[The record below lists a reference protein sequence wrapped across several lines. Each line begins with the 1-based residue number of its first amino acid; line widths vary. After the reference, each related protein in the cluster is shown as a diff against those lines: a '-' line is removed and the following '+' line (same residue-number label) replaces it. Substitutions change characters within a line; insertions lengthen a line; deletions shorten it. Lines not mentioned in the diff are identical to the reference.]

1 MKTFFLNP
9 PFKVEHGKFSRT
21 SRSPAVTKSGTV
33 YYPIWLAYAAGNCEK
48 AGHEIKL
55 FDSCSGRVTLDD
67 TLSIINQF
75 QPTLVVLDT
84 STPSIINDL
93 SVAKSIKESL
103 GQNVITCLMGTHPSS
118 LPDETLG
125 MEKSLD
131 MIIRGE
137 ADQTVVEIA
146 NALED
151 IEPIDLSNEDKND
164 IFSKIKGISFQI
176 NGELFHN
183 EKAPQIQ
190 DLDSLPFV
198 SEVYNNHLIVED
210 YFFGA
215 CDYPEVMIMSARGCT
230 DRCTFCVYP
239 YAIHDLK
246 YRMRSA
252 TNIVDEFEWIEN
264 NLPQVKEVGIE
275 DDTFA
280 GSIKRV
286 HEFCEEKISRG
297 IKLKW
302 YTNVRVGLKLETL
315 KLMRKANC
323 VLLTVGYESANQ
335 EVLDKM
341 RKRAKSEQIIE
352 FSKNCKEANI
362 MVHSCFMV
370 GNPGDT
376 KERLQESLDLAL
388 QLNDDT
394 MQFFPL
400 IVYPGTPDYI
410 WARDNNLMT
419 VDTYDQ
425 WVTEEGYHNSV
436 VRMPDMSGEEIVDW
450 CDYARKKYY
459 TRPRYLLYKLF
470 QSIFKPS
477 ELVRNLKAGLRF
489 QSFLRKG
496 TYGKNRFKTRFNED
510 TLVNKK
516 NNIIPLTEDNPIP
529 KQIPRDFEQKS
540 TF

>member
-1 MKTFFLNP
+1 MKIFFLNP
-9 PFKVEHGKFSRT
+9 PFKVEYGKYSRT

-48 AGHEIKL
+48 NGYEIKL
-55 FDSCSGRVTLDD
+55 FDSCATRTSLND
-67 TLSIINQF
+67 TLRIITEFN
-75 QPTLVVLDT
+75 PDIVILDT

-93 SVAKSIKESL
+93 YVVNKIKEKL
-103 GQNVITCLMGTHPSS
+103 NNKVVTCIMGTHPSS
-118 LPDETLG
+118 LPDETLK
-125 MEKSLD
+125 MESTLD
-131 MIIRGE
+131 IIIRGE
-137 ADQTVVEIA
+137 ADQTVVEI
-146 NALED
+146 
-151 IEPIDLSNEDKND
+151 SNSLNNINYQNLDNSDKEELL
-164 IFSKIKGISFQI
+164 SKILGISFQI
-176 NGELFHN
+176 SGKIFHN
-183 EKAPQIQ
+183 EKRPQIP

-198 SEVYNNHLIVED
+198 TEIYKKHLNIKD
-210 YFFGA
+210 YFFAA
-215 CDYPEVMIMSARGCT
+215 CDFPEVMIMSARGCT

-239 YAIHDLK
+239 YAMHELK

-252 TNIVDEFEWIEN
+252 KNLADEFEWIVN
-264 NLPQVKEVGIE
+264 NLPEVKEVGIE

-286 HEFCEEKISRG
+286 HEFCEEIIKRK

-315 KLMRKANC
+315 KLMKKANC

-341 RKRAKSEQIIE
+341 KKRAHSDQIME
-352 FSKNCKEANI
+352 FSRNTKKAGI

-370 GNPGDT
+370 GNPGDNRKT
-376 KERLQESLDLAL
+376 IEQSLDLAL
-388 QLNDDT
+388 KLNDDT

-410 WARDNNLMT
+410 WAKNNKLLT
-419 VDTYDQ
+419 VNSYDE

-459 TRPRYLLYKLF
+459 FRPRYLIYKLI
-470 QSIFKPS
+470 QTIFKPS

-489 QSFLRKG
+489 QLFLRKG
-496 TYGKNRFKTRFNED
+496 TYGEDRFKTRFEEIELENK
-510 TLVNKK
+510 NKK
-516 NNIIPLTEDNPIP
+516 FNDLYQDDPIP
-529 KQIPRDFEQKS
+529 KLVPRDYENVS
-540 TF
+540 

>member
-1 MKTFFLNP
+1 MKAFFLNP
-9 PFKVEHGKFSRT
+9 PFKVEYGKFSRT

-55 FDSCSGRVTLDD
+55 FDSCSGRVNLDD
-67 TLSIINQF
+67 TLSIINEF
-75 QPTLVVLDT
+75 QPTFVVLDT

-93 SVAKSIKESL
+93 SVAKSIKDSL

-131 MIIRGE
+131 IIIRGE

-146 NALED
+146 NALDGLLPVE
-151 IEPIDLSNEDKND
+151 LSNDNKKD

-176 NGELFHN
+176 DSEIFHN

-252 TNIVDEFEWIEN
+252 TNIVDEFEWIEK

-286 HEFCEEKISRG
+286 HEFCEEKIRRG

-352 FSKNCKEANI
+352 FSNNCKEAKI

-376 KERLQESLDLAL
+376 KDRLQESLDLAL

-410 WARDNNLMT
+410 WAKDNNLMT

-470 QSIFKPS
+470 QTVFKPS

-489 QSFLRKG
+489 QSFLRNG
-496 TYGKNRFKTRFNED
+496 TYGKNRFKTRFEED
-510 TLVNKK
+510 SLNNKR
-516 NNIIPLTEDNPIP
+516 NNNQFPNNDPVP
-529 KQIPRDFEQKS
+529 KQVPRDYEQHS
-540 TF
+540 IS